1 MKRVLVFVALFLADD
16 VWSETT
22 PENPKIDGRI
32 HNEEWADAVTF
43 DHFYITIPKSDGTY
57 YDSTRVYV
65 KQTRDALYFAFKFWP
80 RGKVIRQSLIRDRST
95 DEENEF
101 FIVLD
106 LENKNQNGYI
116 FASSFL
122 NNQRDMAVYNQRNLS
137 SEWDWIWENRSVV
150 YREATDE
157 EPGYIES
164 EVRIPVDKIQ
174 NKNPQQIGIDFQ
186 LFAYK
191 PDGTSYFY
199 SIIPESELMTV
210 KGTFK
215 LDIQPFDEKLNLN
228 VNATPYI
235 VANKFTDSTLQGT
248 VGGDMTVGLDKH
260 KLKGTFNTDESTLEA
275 DPFDFSLYGRPIFLQ
290 EKRPFF
296 SKDLDIYRSPIN
308 LLYTRAIYDIRYG
321 FNYTYRSDH
330 LKTGLLYVEEEAPS
344 GAPRRDRRTFLA
356 ARPKYDSRYAN
367 LGATVMVADDP
378 VNDHEERVVS
388 VDGRFNL
395 PSRFVFQPQII
406 TNTDGQAYNMH
417 LFYEYNQQGG
427 PFADL
432 IYRKFDRKF
441 DALTLFNNY
450 GNDNEEYQASAGYK
464 MVRNAKT
471 FYDVQVYAEY
481 YQAKRSSDG
490 FKYQEAISANLYY
503 KATDWLVMNHNASW
517 NRPNDLVGDTDR
529 ITRRNFLQDHSAKF
543 IVGSNAWYVGYQVGP
558 YFGKTLYNPYTT
570 LELIFFKRLAL
581 RGTYIYLKD
590 VANTKHIIR
599 AKADYRIMDKLYL
612 RSFFQRDTGKDV
624 TFWNSLVQYEFFA
637 GSNIYVVL
645 NLLGN
650 DLDYVGRYFKFA
662 YEFNF

>member
-22 PENPKIDGRI
+22 PETPKIDGRI
-32 HNEEWADAVTF
+32 HDEEWADAVTF
-43 DHFYITIPKSDGTY
+43 DHFYITIPKSDGKY

-137 SEWDWIWENRSVV
+137 NEWDWIWENRSVV
-150 YREATDE
+150 YREATDG

-210 KGTFK
+210 KGTYK

-228 VNATPYI
+228 VNATPYV
-235 VANKFTDSTLQGT
+235 VANKFTDSTLQGA
-248 VGGDMTVGLDKH
+248 VGGEVTVGLDKH
-260 KLKGTFNTDESTLEA
+260 KLKGTFHTDESTLEA

-296 SKDLDIYRSPIN
+296 SKDLDIYRSPVN
-308 LLYTRAIYDIRYG
+308 LLYTRAIYDIQYG
-321 FNYTYRSDH
+321 LNYTYRSDH

-344 GAPRRDRRTFLA
+344 GASRGDRRRFLA

-367 LGATVMVADDP
+367 LGATVIVAEDP
-378 VNDHEERVVS
+378 IHDHEEKIVS

-450 GNDNEEYQASAGYK
+450 GPDNEEYQVSGGYK
-464 MVRNAKT
+464 LVRNAKT
-471 FYDVQVYAEY
+471 FYDMQIYVEY
-481 YQAKRSSDG
+481 YMAKRSSDD
-490 FKYQEAISANLYY
+490 FKYQEAASVYGYY
-503 KATDWLVMNHNASW
+503 KATDWLVINHGISW
-517 NRPNDLVGDTDR
+517 NRPNDMRGDTSL
-529 ITRRNFLQDHSAKF
+529 ITRKNFLQDHNAKF

-581 RGTYIYLKD
+581 RGTYLYLKD
-590 VANTKHIIR
+590 AFNNKHIVR
-599 AKADYRIMDKLYL
+599 MKADYRVMDKLYV
-612 RSFFQRDTGKDV
+612 RSFFQRDTGKDL
-624 TFWNSLVQYEFFA
+624 TFWNSLIQYEFFA